1 MNTSEQLVVNKLPT
15 RTWNHLNVN
24 EATIPWNV
32 ADTADLGTD
41 SYAITAENQAQPLH
55 IDLTGAAGFS
65 RKHIAVDV
73 AAGVQATVY
82 MALDTQGSFAVETA
96 LKLHDA
102 ASLRL
107 VQVLGAKDG
116 ALLYAK
122 TDADCAPG
130 AGVDMTQILMG
141 RGDLYSDNDT
151 ELVGDGSHYSAQ
163 IGYLGR
169 GSQTIDVN
177 VVVNHYGKNT
187 ECEIDTSGALK
198 DAAKKV
204 FRGTIDFKTGSSNS
218 VGNEK
223 ETVLMLGDDVINK
236 TVPLILCAEENV
248 VGNHG
253 ATIGELDDETLFYF
267 ESRGISRAQ
276 AENILA
282 RAAIERFAR
291 TVDDEALRA
300 QILQTLE
307 EELNDDV

>member
-15 RTWNHLNVN
+15 RTWNHLQVN

-32 ADTADLGTD
+32 ADTADLWTD

-55 IDLTGAAGFS
+55 IDLTGATGFS
-65 RKHIAVDV
+65 RQHM

-82 MALDTQGSFAVETA
+82 MVLDTQGSFAVETA
-96 LKLHDA
+96 LTLHGN

-107 VQVLGAKDG
+107 VQVLGAQDS

-223 ETVLMLGDDVINK
+223 ETVLMLGDDVVNK

-282 RAAIERFAR
+282 RASIERFAR
-291 TVDDEALRA
+291 TVDDEVLRA

>member
-15 RTWNHLNVN
+15 RTWNHLQVN

-73 AAGVQATVY
+73 AAGVQATAY
-82 MALDTQGSFAVETA
+82 MVLDTQGSFAVETA
-96 LKLHDA
+96 FKLHDA

-107 VQVLGAKDG
+107 VQVLGAQDG

-151 ELVGDGSHYSAQ
+151 ELVGD
-163 IGYLGR
+163 

-282 RAAIERFAR
+282 RASIERFAR

>member
-15 RTWNHLNVN
+15 RTWNHLQVN

-41 SYAITAENQAQPLH
+41 AYEITAENSTASLPIRLA
-55 IDLTGAAGFS
+55 GAEGHS
-65 RKHIAVDV
+65 RKHIAVEV

-82 MALDTQGSFAVETA
+82 MVLDTQGSFAVETA
-96 LKLHDA
+96 LTLHDH

-107 VQVLGAKDG
+107 VQVLGAQDG

-151 ELVGDGSHYSAQ
+151 ELVSDGSPYSAQ
-163 IGYLGR
+163 IGYR

-177 VVVNHYGKNT
+177 VVVNHDGKNT

-223 ETVLMLGDDVINK
+223 ETVLMLGDDVVNK

-282 RAAIERFAR
+282 RASIERFAR
-291 TVDDEALRA
+291 TVDDEVLRA

>member
-15 RTWNHLNVN
+15 RTWNHLQVN

-55 IDLTGAAGFS
+55 IRLTGAEGHS
-65 RKHIAVDV
+65 RKHIAVEV

-82 MALDTQGSFAVETA
+82 MVLDTQDSFAVETA
-96 LKLHDA
+96 LTLHDH

-107 VQVLGAKDG
+107 VQVLGAQDG

-223 ETVLMLGDDVINK
+223 ETVLMLGDDVVNK
-236 TVPLILCAEENV
+236 TVPLILCA
-248 VGNHG
+248 
-253 ATIGELDDETLFYF
+253 
-267 ESRGISRAQ
+267 
-276 AENILA
+276 
-282 RAAIERFAR
+282 
-291 TVDDEALRA
+291 
-300 QILQTLE
+300 
-307 EELNDDV
+307 